1 MCRDV
6 PLGRL
11 SRTSLV
17 FSDGIL
23 SFLSLG
29 HMPKD
34 CLQEGNDMIYI
45 IISKKK
51 KVAYRTEEMV

>member
-23 SFLSLG
+23 NFLSLG

-45 IISKKK
+45 IISKKESG
-51 KVAYRTEEMV
+51 TQD